1 MHLPSRFAVKSL
13 FFAVLVTLAFSFTA
27 NAQFFKFSGSFTY
40 SGIPFRPGNHN
51 FDVSPD
57 GKMGVV
63 LRNDR
68 VSSHSAVISTFH
80 PLFGDQLDTKTFGFG
95 PLEVRMAQVGSS
107 LRAVV
112 LTSQGGPR
120 RIYLFDISPT
130 GQLTEIA
137 FTDLTTSG
145 ADSSSTMVLSGV
157 AGLGWV
163 GAVGSSGLDLVCFSL
178 NTGEIVKRS
187 PLVGNPETL
196 TLNEGPGRRVIAYRG
211 ADNLKVVNVLDPA
224 NPVET
229 ASVPLVR
236 NVEFSG
242 IPTDEIAF
250 SANGRYVFL
259 VNQLYNFAAIDL
271 NTQQIVST
279 LNSNFRLLRVEVF
292 EDSQRR
298 LLAVLSAPS
307 GTVNASALLLI
318 DATNPAQLQILKN
331 ISPAPVERFKFSN
344 DGTRLFAASPTR
356 LIAYNLPDFTTIWER
371 PVPENPL
378 RANQMH
384 VYGPDNEIV
393 CAWWYH
399 DGTGNGALIG
409 AFPQIAAPTVTLSDS
424 LSVNETAGGTNATFT
439 ITLSAPTTHRVT
451 VDYLASNG
459 TAEQDFDFTATSGAL
474 VLQPGTTSGNISV
487 PILDDL
493 LDEEDETFT
502 LRVAP
507 NFGTIT
513 DTESTITILDNDPP
527 PSISIGDPT
536 AVIEGS
542 SFPGTL
548 LAFPIT
554 LSAPSGRVLTV
565 SFTVAP
571 NTASFSDFFG
581 APGTVFFDP
590 GQTTNMIIIP
600 TNPDRLAEDDE
611 TFFVN
616 LTNPV
621 NYTIA
626 DGQAVGTILDD
637 DAPVLAT
644 VQNSQRAIALDSV
657 TFIRDPFPLTNQNYF
672 GSDKKA
678 RISIFTTNLVLTPG
692 LQVTVQGVD
701 AQQVVHQLPVEF
713 IGNVPGFVGVGQNP
727 PILTQ
732 IVVRLPE
739 GVTNAGD
746 LQVSVTARGR
756 TSNAVLLGVMP

>member
-1 MHLPSRFAVKSL
+1 MHLPSRFTIKSL

-40 SGIPFRPGNHN
+40 SGIPFRPGNRN

-68 VSSHSAVISTFH
+68 ANPHSAVISTFH
-80 PLFGDQLDTKTFGFG
+80 PLLGDQFDTETFGFG

-145 ADSSSTMVLSGV
+145 ADSGSTMVLSGA

-242 IPTDEIAF
+242 ILTDEIAF
-250 SANGRYVFL
+250 SANGRYAFL
-259 VNQLYNFAAIDL
+259 VNQLYNFAAVDL
-271 NTQQIVST
+271 NTQQIVAT
-279 LNSNFRLLRVEVF
+279 LDTNFRLLRVEVF

-356 LIAYNLPDFTTIWER
+356 LIAYNLPDFTTIWEQ
-371 PVPENPL
+371 PVPENPI

-399 DGTGNGALIG
+399 DGRGDGALIG
-409 AFPQIAAPTVTLSDS
+409 AFPQAAAPAVTLSDS
-424 LSVNETAGGTNATFT
+424 VNVNETAGGTNATFT
-439 ITLSAPTTHRVT
+439 VTLSAPTTHRVT
-451 VDYLASNG
+451 VEYLAGNG
-459 TAEQDFDFTATSGAL
+459 TAEQDLDFTATSGAL
-474 VLQPGTTSGNISV
+474 VLQPGTTSGNISI

-493 LDEEDETFT
+493 LDEEDETIN

-507 NFGTIT
+507 NIGTIADNENT
-513 DTESTITILDNDPP
+513 VTILDNDPTP
-527 PSISIGDPT
+527 TISIGDAT
-536 AVIEGS
+536 AAIEGDT
-542 SFPGTL
+542 FPGAL
-548 LAFPIT
+548 LSFPIT
-554 LSAPSGRVLTV
+554 LSAPSGRSIIVTYAA
-565 SFTVAP
+565 AP
-571 NTASFSDFFG
+571 NTASFSDFF
-581 APGTVFFDP
+581 PSFSTITLNP
-590 GQTTNMIIIP
+590 GQTTEIIVVPI
-600 TNPDRLAEDDE
+600 TPDRLAEGDE
-611 TFFVN
+611 SFFVN
-616 LTNPV
+616 LSQPNNV
-621 NYTIA
+621 TIN
-626 DGQAVGTILDD
+626 DGQATGTILDD

-672 GSDKKA
+672 GADKRA
-678 RISIFTTNLVLTPG
+678 RIAIFTTNLVLTPG

-701 AQQVVHQLPVEF
+701 AQQAVHQLPVEF

-732 IVVRLPE
+732 IIVRLPDTI
-739 GVTNAGD
+739 TNAGD

-756 TSNAVLLGVMP
+756 TSNAVLLGVTP